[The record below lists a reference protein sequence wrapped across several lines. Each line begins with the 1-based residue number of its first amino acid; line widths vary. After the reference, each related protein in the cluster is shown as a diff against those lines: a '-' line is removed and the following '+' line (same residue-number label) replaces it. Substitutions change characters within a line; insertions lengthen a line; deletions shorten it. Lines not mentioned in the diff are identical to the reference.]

1 MDYEKSYQED
11 EEMRKWII
19 DNIRYNMNYNMR
31 NETLLHL
38 EYKKKAAKAIAWLER
53 QCNNADKFKP
63 KFNVGDWVVNKFG
76 DSWHIDSFDKKNY
89 QVSDGK
95 GNYNYFPI
103 LKQDEMHLWS
113 IEDAKEG
120 DVLFLDLMGGK
131 TFIYN
136 GINPNMAILY
146 SFIINNDG
154 EDVLPYHIGK
164 PNVGIGNIEET
175 KNIIRPAT
183 KEQRDTLFAKME
195 ESGYEWDAVK
205 KQLKE
210 IEK

>member
-120 DVLFLDLMGGK
+120 DVLATDKGV
-131 TFIYN
+131 FIY
-136 GINPNMAILY
+136 AKVLY
-146 SFIINNDG
+146 NKPYAYCGVDKFGVFKDNCLNNNWTNSVD
-154 EDVLPYHIGK
+154 
-164 PNVGIGNIEET
+164 NIH
-175 KNIIRPAT
+175 PAT
-183 KEQRDTLFAKME
+183 KEKRDLLFAKMKE
-195 ESGYEWDAVK
+195 EGYRWDEDK
-205 KQLKE
+205 KE
-210 IEK
+210 VIRYERFVRRTEG

>member
-103 LKQDEMHLWS
+103 SKQDEMHLWT
-113 IEDAKEG
+113 IQDAKCG
-120 DVLFLDLMGGK
+120 DVLINSKKQPFL
-131 TFIYN
+131 YN
-136 GINPNMAILY
+136 GNYTSVRLGAYFGLTTTGGLLICD
-146 SFIINNDG
+146 SHGNNWTDLTG
-154 EDVLPYHIGK
+154 VQ
-164 PNVGIGNIEET
+164 
-175 KNIIRPAT
+175 PAT
-183 KEQRDTLFAKME
+183 EKERNALFKKLHD
-195 ESGYEWDAVK
+195 SDYKWDDEK
-205 KQLKE
+205 KELWHKYL
-210 IEK
+210 

>member
-120 DVLFLDLMGGK
+120 DVLSYETDEGDLWIM
-131 TFIYN
+131 
-136 GINPNMAILY
+136 LY
-146 SFIINNDG
+146 WSLYEPYEGHVHYHALVVNDDFTDKG
-154 EDVLPYHIGK
+154 TCCICIDNLK
-164 PNVGIGNIEET
+164 
-175 KNIIRPAT
+175 PAT
-183 KEQRDTLFAKME
+183 IEQHELLFRKMKEE
-195 ESGYEWDAVK
+195 GYQWDKNK
-205 KQLKE
+205 KELIKL
-210 IEK
+210 

>member
-120 DVLFLDLMGGK
+120 DVLSYETDEGDLWIM
-131 TFIYN
+131 
-136 GINPNMAILY
+136 LY
-146 SFIINNDG
+146 WSLYEPYEGHVHYHALLVNDDFTDKG
-154 EDVLPYHIGK
+154 TCCICIDNLK
-164 PNVGIGNIEET
+164 
-175 KNIIRPAT
+175 PAT
-183 KEQRDTLFAKME
+183 IEQHELLFRKMKEE
-195 ESGYEWDAVK
+195 GYQWDKNK
-205 KQLKE
+205 KELIKL
-210 IEK
+210 